1 MIRPGE
7 GLPHHIMARGI
18 GPKDAYDDD
27 ADSEVCVRKS
37 KV

>member
-1 MIRPGE
+1 MILPGG
-7 GLPHHIMARGI
+7 GLPRHIMARGI

-27 ADSEVCVRKS
+27 DDSEVCVRRS